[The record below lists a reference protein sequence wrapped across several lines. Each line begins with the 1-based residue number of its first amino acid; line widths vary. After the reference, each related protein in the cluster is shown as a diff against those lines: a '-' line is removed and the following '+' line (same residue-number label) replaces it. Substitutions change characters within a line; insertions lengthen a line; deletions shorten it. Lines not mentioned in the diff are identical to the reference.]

1 MPTSPRT
8 GCRCIAAGVGGPRV
22 PGASSYQTYA
32 VLSIPLEQFR
42 RVIDSNLYGVL
53 FSNRAVA
60 R

>member
-1 MPTSPRT
+1 
-8 GCRCIAAGVGGPRV
+8 V
-22 PGASSYQTYA
+22 PGATSYQTYA